1 MRMTLAV
8 VLVSVSVAACGVDTA
23 GDIASDND
31 TESTSVTTTD
41 VRIDRTKDDVEPT
54 YVNGTLCSLVF
65 KGALTPQTQMYL
77 IWAVG
82 TRGIVDV
89 PYNTPRRPNIYA
101 IFGTGRP
108 AFETHHVDGF
118 DQFDHTHVIENPGNG
133 TDVDNTTWDL
143 LVLFPGPNF
152 NAATYRSAKS
162 VRQLMAQSAAGILS
176 PVMTLPEAGFPE
188 IVLRTPVTCP
198 RDGDHALPDAAL

>member
-65 KGALTPQTQMYL
+65 KGALTADTQMYL

-82 TRGIVDV
+82 TNGIVTTT
-89 PYNTPRRPNIYA
+89 YNTPKRPNIYA
-101 IFGTGRP
+101 IFGTSRP

-118 DQFDHTHVIENPGNG
+118 SQFDHFHVIDNPGNS
-133 TDVDNTTWDL
+133 THVE
-143 LVLFPGPNF
+143 
-152 NAATYRSAKS
+152 NAT
-162 VRQLMAQSAAGILS
+162 
-176 PVMTLPEAGFPE
+176 
-188 IVLRTPVTCP
+188 
-198 RDGDHALPDAAL
+198 